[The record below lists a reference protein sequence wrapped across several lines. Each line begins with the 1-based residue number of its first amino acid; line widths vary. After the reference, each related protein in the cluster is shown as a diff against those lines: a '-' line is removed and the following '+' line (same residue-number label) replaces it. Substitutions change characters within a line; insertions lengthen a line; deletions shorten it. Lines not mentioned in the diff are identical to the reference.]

1 VSDIGKI
8 ARENVEAYSSGNWEQ
23 LKASL
28 SPDCVYDEIGTQ
40 RKMKGADELVQ
51 AYQAWKQA
59 IPDGKGTIKDT
70 LVSGNKVAQEVVW
83 TGTQSGPLPS
93 PSGTIPP
100 SGKPISVPGAQVI
113 TFEGDKIV
121 ELKQYFNLMTL
132 LQQIGAVSQ

>member
-1 VSDIGKI
+1 MSDIGKI
-8 ARENVEAYSSGNWEQ
+8 ARENVEAYSSGNWDQ

-70 LVSGNKVAQEVVW
+70 
-83 TGTQSGPLPS
+83 
-93 PSGTIPP
+93 
-100 SGKPISVPGAQVI
+100 
-113 TFEGDKIV
+113 
-121 ELKQYFNLMTL
+121 
-132 LQQIGAVSQ
+132 